1 MSNVPFNST
10 FTWSLLQKFLFE
22 HEYSVFL
29 TIGAGLEIATHWS
42 LMRPKIEHWRLNF
55 QNWSPAGSYELVHVH
70 TSVLYKK
77 ANDPSCE
84 RGYSSVVMRMGDWL
98 RVLHNHGNMLVF
110 LFNQAGLT
118 KPKKYPPP
126 PHQKKD
132 KKQFF

>member
-10 FTWSLLQKFLFE
+10 LTWSLLQKFLFG

-29 TIGAGLEIATHWS
+29 TIRVLLKT
-42 LMRPKIEHWRLNF
+42 
-55 QNWSPAGSYELVHVH
+55 HVH
-70 TSVLYKK
+70 TRVLRKR
-77 ANDPSCE
+77 ANDLSCE

-118 KPKKYPPP
+118 KPKK
-126 PHQKKD
+126 
-132 KKQFF
+132 